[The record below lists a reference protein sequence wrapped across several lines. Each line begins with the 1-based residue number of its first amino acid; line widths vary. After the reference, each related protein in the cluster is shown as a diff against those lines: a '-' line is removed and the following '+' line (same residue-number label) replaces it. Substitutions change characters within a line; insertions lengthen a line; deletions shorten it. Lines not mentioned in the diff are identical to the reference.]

1 MKLKFSKLLMGYTGK
16 IDDKTI
22 YYSPSKR
29 RYILRSI
36 PEFKEGENHKNFGAI
51 SKNLYALNPSPE
63 YIQNL
68 REYRLQ
74 YNSLPGYRERPA
86 SAWNLLYMKLMWNMK
101 YIMGVDLET
110 LDRSLALELP
120 CRTVAEAIENRLLPM
135 VKDYERFT
143 ALI

>member
-1 MKLKFSKLLMGYTGK
+1 M
-16 IDDKTI
+16 
-22 YYSPSKR
+22 
-29 RYILRSI
+29 
-36 PEFKEGENHKNFGAI
+36 
-51 SKNLYALNPSPE
+51 
-63 YIQNL
+63 
-68 REYRLQ
+68 Q

-120 CRTVAEAIENRLLPM
+120 WRTVAEAIENRLLPM